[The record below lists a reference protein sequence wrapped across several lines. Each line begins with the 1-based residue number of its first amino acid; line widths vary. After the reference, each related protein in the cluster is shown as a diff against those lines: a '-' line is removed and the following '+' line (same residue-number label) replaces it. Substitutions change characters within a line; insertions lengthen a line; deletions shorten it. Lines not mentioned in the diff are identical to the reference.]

1 MYIYISK
8 QTKNPETMTTT
19 QLDNGLS
26 GAAVNETLNAEITK
40 RTSELDTMN
49 ETGNWTEEMEA
60 RGVVLD
66 NELSDLLAARTSYE
80 LTF

>member
-1 MYIYISK
+1 
-8 QTKNPETMTTT
+8 MTTT

-60 RGVVLD
+60 RGVALD